1 MLQNEVVFG
10 IVGDAI
16 LCTAYFTRLAEEAN
30 TKGEWIM
37 NYGITLAG
45 MEVHFTELPALAL
58 QAERSGWDG
67 VFIWDEMFG
76 PDAWVVMTAIAAQ
89 TSRIRIGALLT
100 PLSRR
105 RPWKAA
111 SEAAT
116 LDHVSHGRLILAVG
130 LGAVDTGFANV
141 GEETDRKL
149 RANMLDES
157 LDILNGL
164 WTEESFSYAGDHYHL
179 QDVSLGFRPLQTPRI
194 PIWVAG
200 AWPRPKS
207 MQRVIRWDG
216 ILPEGKR
223 TDGTSFDVS
232 PEDVAAIRAYVQ
244 ERRTLESPFDISIQ
258 NESPGDN
265 HEQARALSRPWEEAG
280 ATWWIENP
288 WASKWIPDKNKSGL
302 ETRILQGPPR

>member
-1 MLQNEVVFG
+1 M
-10 IVGDAI
+10 
-16 LCTAYFTRLAEEAN
+16 
-30 TKGEWIM
+30 K
-37 NYGITLAG
+37 YGITLAG
-45 MEVHFTELPALAL
+45 MSVPFRNLPVLAL
-58 QAERSGWDG
+58 QAEQAGWDG

-89 TSRIRIGALLT
+89 TSQIRIGALLT

-105 RPWKAA
+105 RPWKVA

-116 LDHVSHGRLILAVG
+116 IDHFSNGRLILTIG

-149 RANMLDES
+149 RAQMLNES

-164 WTEESFSYAGDHYHL
+164 WIGESFSYSGDHYQL
-179 QDVSLGFRPLQTPRI
+179 QDVSLGFRPLQRPRI

-200 AWPRPKS
+200 AWLRPKS
-207 MQRVIRWDG
+207 MRRVIRCDG

-223 TDGTSFDVS
+223 IDGTSFNVS
-232 PEDVAAIRAYVQ
+232 PEDVRAIQTYVQ
-244 ERRTLESPFDISIQ
+244 ERRTLESPFDIVIQ
-258 NESPGDN
+258 NESPGDD

-280 ATWWIENP
+280 TTWWIENP
-288 WASKWIPDKNKSGL
+288 WASKWIPDKNESSL
-302 ETRILQGPPR
+302 QERIFQGPPC